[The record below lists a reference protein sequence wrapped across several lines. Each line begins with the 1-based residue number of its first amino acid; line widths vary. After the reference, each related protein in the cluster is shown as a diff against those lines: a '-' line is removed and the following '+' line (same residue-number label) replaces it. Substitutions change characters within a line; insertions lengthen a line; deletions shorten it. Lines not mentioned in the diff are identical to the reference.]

1 MKHLKAK
8 NMLSIL
14 VVCVMLLCSVT
25 AFASPKDE
33 FNKLSTQEIT
43 KAAFTYDFGIKL
55 NEPLSAALD
64 ETGEISAVLGNL
76 MFHAYGKMD
85 MSDDYQQMKMQMT
98 MEMLALQAFMLIP
111 KAFTMVIIV
120 GLCRSGGD
128 TLFACILDTATVWVV
143 AVPLA
148 FLGANLGLPL
158 WGVYLCVCSEDV
170 VKAILGVPRILSKK
184 WLHNV
189 VADIA

>member
-1 MKHLKAK
+1 
-8 NMLSIL
+8 
-14 VVCVMLLCSVT
+14 
-25 AFASPKDE
+25 
-33 FNKLSTQEIT
+33 
-43 KAAFTYDFGIKL
+43 
-55 NEPLSAALD
+55 
-64 ETGEISAVLGNL
+64 
-76 MFHAYGKMD
+76 
-85 MSDDYQQMKMQMT
+85 
-98 MEMLALQAFMLIP
+98 MLIP

-158 WGVYLCVCSEDV
+158 WGVYLVRLLGGRGQGDP
-170 VKAILGVPRILSKK
+170 GVPRILSKK